1 MNVLDL
7 QNLGVEEMNE
17 EDIRDVDGGRRGW
30 LPGLIYEAYEFACDY
45 IEFGKKHS
53 DIVEVGAN
61 CM

>member
-7 QNLGVEEMNE
+7 QNFGVEEITELELSNVE
-17 EDIRDVDGGRRGW
+17 GGRRGW
-30 LPGLIYEAYEFACDY
+30 LPGLIYEMYEFACDY
-45 IEFGKKHS
+45 IEFGKQNP